1 MRHINLESCPDDL
14 DVLMRPAMKANGSSY
29 YEYILLYTDDVIVKS
44 ENAEDILNLH
54 AQDKFKM
61 PCKTETPM
69 KPSYR
74 PELHITPE
82 LDPIK
87 AAYYMHLIGILRWMV
102 GLGRVNICLKFQ

>member
-44 ENAEDILNLH
+44 ENSEDILNLD

-61 PCKTETPM
+61 PCKADTYETFLP
-69 KPSYR
+69 P
-74 PELHITPE
+74 
-82 LDPIK
+82 
-87 AAYYMHLIGILRWMV
+87 
-102 GLGRVNICLKFQ
+102 